1 MPLLNL
7 RVQQLDPNSAGD
19 RSRLVRFPFKLYK
32 DDPYWVPQLI
42 GDRKKYIDPKHN
54 PSFEYLKV
62 AYFVAEAVV
71 IPENRPKGSVGG
83 GMEQDVGIIAAIVNP
98 RHNELYHD
106 SVGFFGLFDTINSH
120 EVANALF
127 DAAGAWLAGQGCTV
141 MRGPMTFTISDE
153 VGLLIDGFDDSPR
166 VMMTYNLPYYPEL
179 LDAYGFTKA
188 MDLYAY
194 KFDLIEQFG
203 GAVDGFPPKLNRV
216 VEKLKQRSKLTIRK
230 IDMKHFDEE
239 VDKIKVIYRDAWE
252 ANWGEVPITDG
263 EIASIAKQLK
273 QIIDPNLVFLVEVE
287 GKTVGVGLTV
297 PDANFVL
304 KKMGGHIFPFGIV
317 QMLRYQ
323 HKIQWVRVL
332 ILGVLPEYRRR
343 GVDAVMYYETAKEA
357 IARGYRYIE
366 GSWILANNVEMNLAI
381 QGLGGKVYKTYR
393 VYDKDL

>member
-7 RVQQLDPNSAGD
+7 RVEQLDPNSASA
-19 RSRLVRFPFKLYK
+19 RSRMVKFPFKLYK
-32 DDPYWVPQLI
+32 GDPYWVPQLT
-42 GDRKKYIDPKHN
+42 GDRKKYLDPKHN

-62 AYFVAEAVV
+62 AYFVAEATV
-71 IPENRPKGSVGG
+71 IPESSPKGTLTG

-98 RHNELYHD
+98 RHNEVYHD
-106 SVGFFGLFDTINSH
+106 TVGFFGLFDVINSH
-120 EVANALF
+120 EAANALF
-127 DAAGAWLAGQGCTV
+127 DAAGAWLGAQGCTV
-141 MRGPMTFTISDE
+141 MRGPVTFTISDE
-153 VGLLIDGFDDSPR
+153 VGLLVDGFDDAPR
-166 VMMTYNLPYYPEL
+166 IMMTYNPPYYPEL
-179 LDAYGFTKA
+179 LAAYGFKGA

-203 GAVDGFPPKLNRV
+203 GTVDGFPPKLNRV
-216 VEKLKQRSKLTIRK
+216 VEKLKQRSSLTIRK
-230 IDMKHFDEE
+230 IDMKHFDDDVE
-239 VDKIKVIYRDAWE
+239 KIKVIYRAAWE

-263 EIASIAKQLK
+263 EIVSIAKQLK

-323 HKIQWVRVL
+323 NKIEWVRTL
-332 ILGVLPEYRRR
+332 ILGVLPEYRHR

-357 IARGYRYIE
+357 LARGYRYIE
-366 GSWILANNVEMNLAI
+366 GSWILANNVDMNLAI
-381 QGLGGKVYKTYR
+381 QGLGAKIYKTYR
-393 VYDKDL
+393 VYDKEL